1 MVAEVFSAMIQG
13 IEGQIV
19 KIQVDISNGLPNFNM
34 IGYLSNEVKESKER
48 VRTALNNIGVLLPP
62 KRISVNFAPADFR
75 KCGTSFDIGVAA
87 AILLAM
93 DFVPE
98 TYIKDTLFVGELSLN
113 GQICPIS
120 GVLPIVVAALKVQS
134 PLTLEQLCQIIQEKL
149 PGSCVPKDN
158 LKEDVRLVIP
168 NDSSFIIEYTK
179 STPETKL
186 LFSVAHELGHLIL
199 HFLQDNGSDKLKTK
213 ESVNIG
219 EVEEYEANEFAAYL
233 LMPDKQFIS
242 KCKQFSENGM
252 ISINKFAEYFHVSNR
267 TAIVRGMAL
276 GLW

>member
-1 MVAEVFSAMIQG
+1 MYRKLYVDG
-13 IEGQIV
+13 C
-19 KIQVDISNGLPNFNM
+19 VDIVCN
-34 IGYLSNEVKESKER
+34 
-48 VRTALNNIGVLLPP
+48 
-62 KRISVNFAPADFR
+62 
-75 KCGTSFDIGVAA
+75 
-87 AILLAM
+87 
-93 DFVPE
+93 
-98 TYIKDTLFVGELSLN
+98 
-113 GQICPIS
+113 
-120 GVLPIVVAALKVQS
+120 ALKVQS

-233 LMPDKQFIS
+233 LMPDKQFIA

-252 ISINKFAEYFHVSNR
+252 ISINKLAEYFHVSNR